1 MWEPWKV
8 KGWRVGLVEKNVP
21 NKGSEKW
28 VGLAIL
34 DFAGMWSQL

>member
-1 MWEPWKV
+1 M
-8 KGWRVGLVEKNVP
+8 KGLRVGLVEKNVP

-28 VGLAIL
+28 VGLTVL